1 MTGRQRIDWR
11 LCAWQA
17 LALATYYSAFSTTEA
32 LRLAGDGKLPAVLI
46 LLGISLVNWYALGV
60 ILAAGAQWTQADPR
74 HRLLRTAA
82 FIVLPGLLNGQV
94 DTLLRYS
101 LSYFEISALD
111 PNNVAWLFA
120 AWRGAVGSALFFGY
134 CRLVHAS
141 RARRGQI
148 ERAELERAA
157 SEVRLREARVHAL
170 EQCIDPVLLQRTIA
184 GLRAAYARE
193 RREGEALLDL
203 LVEFLR
209 AAMPAVRSGT
219 GLGSDSA
226 ALGAWGRLRTRL
238 EQLPPVPAT
247 ARGES

>member
-1 MTGRQRIDWR
+1 MSSRQRIDWR
-11 LCAWQA
+11 LCRWQA
-17 LALATYYSAFSTTEA
+17 VALGMCYSAFSTTEA
-32 LRLAGDGKLPAVLI
+32 LRFADNGKLPAVLI
-46 LLGISLVNWYALGV
+46 LLCTSFVTWFGLGLA
-60 ILAAGAQWTQADPR
+60 LAAGAQWTQADAR
-74 HRLLRTAA
+74 HLLLRTAG
-82 FIVLPGLLNGQV
+82 FILLPGVLNGQI
-94 DTLLRYS
+94 DTVMRHALSHFELSS
-101 LSYFEISALD
+101 LDA
-111 PNNVAWLFA
+111 NNIAWLFA
-120 AWRGAVGSALFFGY
+120 AWRGGVGSALFFGY
-134 CRLVHAS
+134 CRLVQAS

-184 GLRAAYARE
+184 GLRAAYARD

-209 AAMPAVRSGT
+209 AAMPAVRAGT

-226 ALGAWGRLRTRL
+226 ALGAWGRLCARL

-247 ARGES
+247 VKGES